1 MSTHVLFVCTGN
13 LCRSPMAAALLR
25 HRLGD
30 AVVADSVGLMAP
42 EGRPIDPRAER
53 VLAAR
58 GVAMAPHASRR
69 LKLADLERAQLV
81 LAMERRQV
89 AALHALAPDARDRTF
104 MLGRWLGGIEIPD
117 PYRRDENAF
126 AECCT
131 LIDDALEHMTACLI
145 TLASRGDDVH
155 EHARPM

>member
-1 MSTHVLFVCTGN
+1 MHVLFVCTGN

-30 AVVADSVGLMAP
+30 AVVAESVGLMAP

-58 GVAMAPHASRR
+58 GVATAPHVSKR
-69 LKLADLERAQLV
+69 LQLADLERAGLV

-89 AALHALAPDARDRTF
+89 AALHALAPDARGRTF
-104 MLGRWLGGIEIPD
+104 LLGKWHGGIEIPD
-117 PYRRDENAF
+117 PYRHDEHAF

-131 LIDDALEHMTACLI
+131 LIDDALEHLIAHLI
-145 TLASRGDDVH
+145 TPASRRADVH
-155 EHARPM
+155 EHTRPM